1 MLKLNIINVPGV
13 YEIPI
18 AIRKNIKKFD
28 GFIALGCVIK
38 GQTPHFDLIC
48 SSTFNSILNL
58 SINFNKPIGNGIITA
73 YNMKQALQRS
83 KNTKVKN
90 QIKDQK
96 LLMQS
101 CPFYKM
107 DLKKSKNSS
116 PRIKVIQKLYN
127 ALMNPDALIEYPKS
141 QYKKFIKDVV
151 TGTLERSDL
160 IEEQIKSFL
169 ANDINLTKTDKLL
182 KIILFAAIFELMFKH
197 NTPKKVIINE
207 YLLASE
213 HFLEKIQIGYLNAIL
228 DKISKELRKDD

>member
-1 MLKLNIINVPGV
+1 
-13 YEIPI
+13 
-18 AIRKNIKKFD
+18 
-28 GFIALGCVIK
+28 
-38 GQTPHFDLIC
+38 
-48 SSTFNSILNL
+48 
-58 SINFNKPIGNGIITA
+58 
-73 YNMKQALQRS
+73 
-83 KNTKVKN
+83 
-90 QIKDQK
+90 
-96 LLMQS
+96 
-101 CPFYKM
+101 M

-127 ALMNPDALIEYPKS
+127 ALMNPGSSIEYPKS

-151 TGTLERSDL
+151 TGTLERSNL

-169 ANDINLTKTDKLL
+169 ENDINLVKTDKLL

>member
-1 MLKLNIINVPGV
+1 
-13 YEIPI
+13 
-18 AIRKNIKKFD
+18 
-28 GFIALGCVIK
+28 
-38 GQTPHFDLIC
+38 
-48 SSTFNSILNL
+48 
-58 SINFNKPIGNGIITA
+58 
-73 YNMKQALQRS
+73 
-83 KNTKVKN
+83 
-90 QIKDQK
+90 
-96 LLMQS
+96 MQS

-127 ALMNPDALIEYPKS
+127 ALMNPDASIEYPKS

-160 IEEQIKSFL
+160 IEDQIKSFL
-169 ANDINLTKTDKLL
+169 ANDINLVKTDKLL

>member
-1 MLKLNIINVPGV
+1 
-13 YEIPI
+13 
-18 AIRKNIKKFD
+18 
-28 GFIALGCVIK
+28 
-38 GQTPHFDLIC
+38 
-48 SSTFNSILNL
+48 
-58 SINFNKPIGNGIITA
+58 
-73 YNMKQALQRS
+73 
-83 KNTKVKN
+83 
-90 QIKDQK
+90 
-96 LLMQS
+96 MQS
-101 CPFYKM
+101 YPFYKM

-127 ALMNPDALIEYPKS
+127 TLMNPDALIEYPKS

-160 IEEQIKSFL
+160 IEDQIKSFL
-169 ANDINLTKTDKLL
+169 SNDINLAKTDKLL

>member
-1 MLKLNIINVPGV
+1 
-13 YEIPI
+13 
-18 AIRKNIKKFD
+18 
-28 GFIALGCVIK
+28 
-38 GQTPHFDLIC
+38 
-48 SSTFNSILNL
+48 
-58 SINFNKPIGNGIITA
+58 
-73 YNMKQALQRS
+73 
-83 KNTKVKN
+83 
-90 QIKDQK
+90 
-96 LLMQS
+96 MQS

-107 DLKKSKNSS
+107 DQKKTKNSS

-127 ALMNPDALIEYPKS
+127 ALMNQGASIDYPKS

-151 TGTLERSDL
+151 TGTLERVDL
-160 IEEQIKSFL
+160 IEGQIKTYL
-169 ANDINLTKTDKLL
+169 RNDIDLTKTDKLL

>member
-1 MLKLNIINVPGV
+1 
-13 YEIPI
+13 
-18 AIRKNIKKFD
+18 
-28 GFIALGCVIK
+28 
-38 GQTPHFDLIC
+38 
-48 SSTFNSILNL
+48 
-58 SINFNKPIGNGIITA
+58 
-73 YNMKQALQRS
+73 
-83 KNTKVKN
+83 
-90 QIKDQK
+90 
-96 LLMQS
+96 MQS

-160 IEEQIKSFL
+160 IEDQIKSFL
-169 ANDINLTKTDKLL
+169 ANDINLVKTDKLL